1 MKENNTNLISI
12 QSFRKPAQALAVIL
26 SIAVLLTACAPQL
39 AQSSPTPQQVLGSTP
54 TVVND
59 QENTVISAAKSAL
72 AKQLQISVDSI
83 QLMDIQQVQ
92 WPDGCLGVQ
101 QPGIMCAMHVVDGYK
116 VMLSANDQTHEVR
129 SNLDGSQIVV
139 VPEQTSSIAPAIS
152 RSGEIQIADFSSS
165 INGVDGNPDQ
175 QVISYNMTIYNS
187 SDNTITLLWL
197 KPVLQDSLSGR
208 VMDANLKT
216 EENET
221 IAPNSQLAVH
231 GQIAINTSGLTKQDI
246 AQLGSLFSG
255 FTISTNQTIPLP

>member
-1 MKENNTNLISI
+1 MKENKTNLISI
-12 QSFRKPAQALAVIL
+12 RSFRKPAQALTVIL

-39 AQSSPTPQQVLGSTP
+39 AQSNPTPQQVAGSTP
-54 TVVND
+54 TVAND
-59 QENTVISAAKSAL
+59 QENTVITAAKSAL

-83 QLMDIQQVQ
+83 QLVDIQQVQ

-139 VPEQTSSIAPAIS
+139 VPEQASSFAPAIS
-152 RSGEIQIADFSSS
+152 R
-165 INGVDGNPDQ
+165 
-175 QVISYNMTIYNS
+175 
-187 SDNTITLLWL
+187 WL

-208 VMDANLKT
+208 VTDANLKT

-221 IAPNSQLAVH
+221 IAPNSQVSVH

>member
-39 AQSSPTPQQVLGSTP
+39 AQSSPTPQQ
-54 TVVND
+54 VVND

-208 VMDANLKT
+208 VTDANLKT

>member
-1 MKENNTNLISI
+1 MKRYKILAAFLLITV
-12 QSFRKPAQALAVIL
+12 ALT
-26 SIAVLLTACAPQL
+26 SCAPPL
-39 AQSSPTPQQVLGSTP
+39 AQNNPTPQQVSGSTP

-59 QENTVISAAKSAL
+59 QENTVITAAKSML
-72 AKQLQISVDSI
+72 ATQLQISVDSI

-129 SNLDGSQIVV
+129 SNLDGSQFVV

-152 RSGEIQIADFSSS
+152 RSGELQIADFSSS

-175 QVISYNMTIYNS
+175 QVVSYNMTIHNS
-187 SDNTITLLWL
+187 GDNTITLLWL
-197 KPVLQDSLSGR
+197 KPVLRDSLAGR
-208 VMDANLKT
+208 VTDANIKT

-221 IAPNSQLAVH
+221 IAPNSQVAVH
-231 GQIAINTSGLTKQDI
+231 GQIAINTSDLTKQDI